1 MFDQARPLQ
10 VASLEEV
17 QARFAAW
24 RSKPDRSRRIP
35 DDLWDA
41 AVSLCAGQSVCKVS
55 RALRLDYNALRSRCL
70 KSKAVEPRRAFVE
83 LAPLW
88 SQAEVLI
95 ECDDGRHRQLRIHCN
110 GSVDPR
116 LVDLVYGFF
125 ESRR

>member
-1 MFDQARPLQ
+1 MVDQARPVQ

-24 RSKPDRSRRIP
+24 RSNPDRGRRIP
-35 DDLWDA
+35 EDLWDA

-55 RALRLDYNALRSRCL
+55 RALRLDYKALRSRCL
-70 KSKAVEPRRAFVE
+70 ESKAIEAKRAFVE
-83 LAPLW
+83 LPRLW
-88 SQAEVLI
+88 SQGEVLI
-95 ECDDGRHRQLRIHCN
+95 ECDDGRHRQLRIHCK

-116 LVDLVYGFF
+116 LVDLVNGFF